1 MTPASSI
8 PITSENK
15 EALQVFVYC
24 ATKKT
29 QQRGQALASQRHV
42 LSIKRNEKML
52 EAVVLGSDKQKGYS
66 VHLQFNPERLIG
78 DCTCPYGS
86 HCKHAVAVAKL
97 LINES
102 PIVEDPEKSA
112 STEPTLADLVSKKVN
127 RPLAGPAGTFL
138 KAAERW
144 RQTGNHTVNQNTF
157 LQTLGSKTSWNFNA
171 TFEIHPKALPPR
183 DAWDFLAF
191 LAILAKEK
199 SSSLPPT
206 VASAID
212 PALIEELSKKI
223 TSHREIAAWENE
235 LAQWQIHAA
244 PARPK
249 SVELKLQLSPGGPVI
264 LARSGSETEFT
275 PAKIKTLRECES
287 DLRYGNYDS
296 TLLDAGSISIL
307 AILQNAY
314 GAINTL
320 KIEPFSKE
328 LTHCLAKLI
337 RTPELLL
344 KHVMAEDGQPIV
356 LSNSPLAW
364 HLKSPAEGH
373 SNYKLDLLDADGRGV
388 PAPIAIIPG
397 EPLHYVCGS
406 GIHPIDRW
414 PFQNRSKPMPMKI
427 PAAAL
432 ESKTGIRALVEMALP
447 LPPALQ
453 SRIRHVPLAIDVRLK
468 FSDLGSAHIQLN
480 ASAGT
485 GTNKRHSIWTGLEW
499 FNLIKDSDN
508 HDDEDIVT
516 FPDKS
521 SLLPAASWL
530 KEIPFRQ
537 IDHYNDDDTLHFR
550 LIKSWPQQFL
560 DWLAERPDHIKVSLD
575 KNLASLRDGAVA
587 GRVSIDI
594 EESSEIDWFDLSV
607 ALKVDDTTLTQEEI
621 DLLLKARGQWVQL
634 GKKGWRKLDFDIPEE
649 QLRELADLGLAAHD
663 FSAEKQRL
671 HALQLGSLAKKN
683 SPLLESARCEQVRR
697 RIEDIQTRVTPP
709 APSAITATLR
719 PYQLEGFHFLAY
731 LTENRFGG
739 VLADDM
745 GLGKTLQSLCWLEWL
760 RETQKLEG
768 PSLVVC
774 PKSVQDNWRSEAAR
788 FLPGIRV
795 EVWNRDSVGKTGLDG
810 ATDLLVIH
818 YAQLRS
824 QEEKLRAVRWGAVI
838 LDEAQNIKNPTSQN
852 ARAACA
858 LPAARRLALT
868 GTPIENRL
876 LDLWSIFQFAMPGVL
891 GHRAGFLKNFDRKD
905 DLFARHRLAARTRP
919 FLLRRT
925 KSEVASD
932 LPERVEEDIIVE
944 MEGTQSKLY
953 QAEIKRA
960 RAQLL
965 KAQTDKQL
973 DKLRFNIL
981 TSLLRLRQICCHPR
995 LLGLDEKPKSK
1006 KAEAAPP
1013 EEESAKLAALIDLLE
1028 PLMEEGQ
1035 KVVVFSQF
1043 LEMLDLA
1050 GQSLTAREWKTF
1062 RLDGSTED
1070 RGPLVQEFQNHDGPA
1085 VFLISLKAGG
1095 SGLNLTSAAYVV
1107 LFDPWWNPAVE
1118 AQAID
1123 RTHRI
1128 GQKQTV
1134 FAYRLLVKD
1143 SIEEKIRRLQKQ
1155 KGALAKDIL
1164 GEENFARALSLE
1176 DFQFLLGEE

>member
-112 STEPTLADLVSKKVN
+112 STEPTLTDLVSKKVN

-337 RTPELLL
+337 RTPELLS
-344 KHVMAEDGQPIV
+344 KHVMGEDGLPIV
-356 LSNSPLAW
+356 VAKSPLVW

-414 PFQNRSKPMPMKI
+414 PFHNRSKPMPMKI

-683 SPLLESARCEQVRR
+683 SPLLDSARCEQVRR

-768 PSLVVC
+768 PALVVC

-1006 KAEAAPP
+1006 KAEAAAP

>member
-1 MTPASSI
+1 MSHASSI
-8 PITSENK
+8 AITSENK

-52 EAVVLGSDKQKGYS
+52 EAVVLGSDNQKGYS

-112 STEPTLADLVSKKVN
+112 STEPTLTDLVSKKVN
-127 RPLAGPAGTFL
+127 RPLAGQAGAFL

-144 RQTGNHTVNQNTF
+144 RQTGIHTVNQNTF

-337 RTPELLL
+337 RTPELLS

-414 PFQNRSKPMPMKI
+414 PFHNRSKPMPMKI

-453 SRIRHVPLAIDVRLK
+453 SRIRRVPLAIDVRLK

-560 DWLAERPDHIKVSLD
+560 DWLAERPDHIDISLD

-768 PSLVVC
+768 PALVVC

-1006 KAEAAPP
+1006 KAEAAAP

-1050 GQSLTAREWKTF
+1050 GQSLTSRGWKTF

>member
-1 MTPASSI
+1 MSHASSI

-29 QQRGQALASQRHV
+29 QQRGQALAFQRHV
-42 LSIKRNEKML
+42 LSINRNEKML
-52 EAVVLGSDKQKGYS
+52 EAVVLGSDGRTPYL

-337 RTPELLL
+337 RTPELLS

-414 PFQNRSKPMPMKI
+414 PFHNRYKPMPMKI

-453 SRIRHVPLAIDVRLK
+453 SRIRRVPLAIDVRLK

-905 DLFARHRLAARTRP
+905 DIFARHRLAARTRP